1 MEEETI
7 IETTFAARTM
17 SSLKVSLDTPKVSL
31 DTPKV
36 SLDTPKVYSTETSC
50 PQ

>member
-36 SLDTPKVYSTETSC
+36 YSTETSC